1 MTHCGSSSPAEE
13 RHVFVSDG
21 VSGGDIRKLCTLSNI
36 SPTGMIRE
44 NSKSIR
50 RVVVVFIKGAYL
62 GNTIQYCVRLYNEGV
77 VV

>member
-44 NSKSIR
+44 NSLSIR
-50 RVVVVFIKGAYL
+50 RVVVFIKGPTWA
-62 GNTIQYCVRLYNEGV
+62 TQYNILCASL
-77 VV
+77 